1 MPWNEVD
8 IAGLDLLGRVQDAIN
23 RHRGLQLAGTSWAR
37 PPHKGLR
44 LQSNR
49 HATVTHSATSTP
61 LSDVGRFLR
70 IRWGGELTYEGREVG
85 IVPRMH
91 RLSISLLAMVALTG
105 CYSAPHVKLGQDLVI
120 TERTSEAQAGQVTVS
135 ITNPNDRS
143 IELVEYRYSATASGH
158 STWTGRHAGGMVLAP
173 GFDRQVQLPIVLPVD
188 ITPDVRVSISG
199 NLRYLDTSVFAE
211 TLSEWGYRP
220 TVGFGGTATIS
231 DSPHTTVSADR

>member
-1 MPWNEVD
+1 MGWFV
-8 IAGLDLLGRVQDAIN
+8 RVRQA
-23 RHRGLQLAGTSWAR
+23 
-37 PPHKGLR
+37 
-44 LQSNR
+44 
-49 HATVTHSATSTP
+49 
-61 LSDVGRFLR
+61 
-70 IRWGGELTYEGREVG
+70 GELTYEGREVG

-91 RLSISLLAMVALTG
+91 PLSISLLAMVALTG

-120 TERTSEAQAGQVTVS
+120 TEQTSEAQAGQVTVS

-173 GFDRQVQLPIVLPVD
+173 GFDRRAQLPIVLPVD
-188 ITPDVRVSISG
+188 ITPGTQVSISG
-199 NLRYLDTSVFAE
+199 NLRYLDTSTFAE

-231 DSPHTTVSADR
+231 DSPQAAASTDR